1 MVYLGPIQP
10 RPTSVKVPSRP
21 AATTAVSPYA
31 NEHQQQERSAGLD
44 LIGPPGGIERRKKDR
59 RSSSGQPLLETRV
72 GRDRRK
78 TPQPTINVTI

>member
-10 RPTSVKVPSRP
+10 RPEPVKVPSRP
-21 AATTAVSPYA
+21 AATTAVSAYA
-31 NEHQQQERSAGLD
+31 SEHQHLERSAGLD

-59 RSSSGQPLLETRV
+59 RSNPAQPLLETRV

-78 TPQPTINVTI
+78 TPQPTINITI